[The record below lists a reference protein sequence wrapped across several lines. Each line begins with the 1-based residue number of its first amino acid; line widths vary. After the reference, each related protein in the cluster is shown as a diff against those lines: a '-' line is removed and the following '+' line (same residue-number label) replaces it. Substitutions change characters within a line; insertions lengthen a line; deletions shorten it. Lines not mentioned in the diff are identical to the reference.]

1 MFANQ
6 SKAVRHTRKLC
17 ISFMDVQ
24 KPHTRPAKFMT
35 CRIRGEIRGSEASND
50 TLHIATELR
59 RNLDFVRTDRGKYAD
74 LILTFTYVQQCDDHQ
89 HHNEQRQREL
99 RQVVERTRLD
109 SRFSTFLNQK
119 HDMNGAFVAAMVLG

>member
-1 MFANQ
+1 MGRN
-6 SKAVRHTRKLC
+6 K
-17 ISFMDVQ
+17 
-24 KPHTRPAKFMT
+24 
-35 CRIRGEIRGSEASND
+35 GSEASID

-74 LILTFTYVQQCDDHQ
+74 LKCDDHQ

>member
-24 KPHTRPAKFMT
+24 K
-35 CRIRGEIRGSEASND
+35 GSEASND

-59 RNLDFVRTDRGKYAD
+59 RNLDFVRTDLGKYAD

-99 RQVVERTRLD
+99 RQVVERTRLG

-119 HDMNGAFVAAMVLG
+119 HDMDGVFIAAMVLG

>member
-1 MFANQ
+1 MPNMGRN
-6 SKAVRHTRKLC
+6 K
-17 ISFMDVQ
+17 
-24 KPHTRPAKFMT
+24 
-35 CRIRGEIRGSEASND
+35 GSEASID

-59 RNLDFVRTDRGKYAD
+59 RNLDFVRTDRGKYAA
-74 LILTFTYVQQCDDHQ
+74 LILTFTYVHQCDDHQ
-89 HHNEQRQREL
+89 HQNEQRQREL

>member
-35 CRIRGEIRGSEASND
+35 CRIWGEIRGAKRPS
-50 TLHIATELR
+50 TPLHIATELR